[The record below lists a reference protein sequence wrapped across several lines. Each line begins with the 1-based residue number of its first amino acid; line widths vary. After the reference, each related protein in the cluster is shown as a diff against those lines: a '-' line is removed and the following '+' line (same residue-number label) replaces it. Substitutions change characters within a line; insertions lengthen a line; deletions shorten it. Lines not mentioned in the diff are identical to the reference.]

1 MPSPDRSRTRPE
13 ETLAQL
19 RELFLA
25 EGFASFNIGDLA
37 ERLRCSRTTLY
48 AVAPSK
54 EQIVVAVVRSFF
66 KTATERIEARVAA
79 SGDPARQL
87 AVYLEAVAAELQPA
101 SAAFLADVAAFGP
114 ANEVYQENTRFAA
127 ERVRSLVTEGVRAGV
142 LRSVHA
148 PFVGAA
154 VAEVMNSIQRGAL
167 QSATGFDAAQAYRH
181 LADLVL
187 AGLTTAPADERTVTG
202 GALRY
207 EVADGVAT
215 IELDRPEYSNALD
228 LPTARALGEAVEAAA
243 ADPGVRCVLLLGR
256 GRNFCAGGDVTA
268 MHGAADRAG
277 YVLELA
283 TTAHR
288 AVLALAG
295 LEVPVVAAVQGAAAG
310 AGLALTLVAD
320 VVLAGESATFLT
332 AYAQAGLTPDC
343 GTSWLLPQVVG
354 LRRALTLTLTDR
366 RLTAAEAADWGLVT
380 GVHPDDE
387 LAEAARQAAARI
399 AAGPF
404 PALGRTRRLLRDAPV
419 RSLADQLGVEAV
431 TIAEA
436 AASAAAGARLDAF
449 VNGKRKEKGG
459 NPR

>member
-1 MPSPDRSRTRPE
+1 MPSPDRTNARRE

-66 KTATERIEARVAA
+66 KAAAERIEARVAA
-79 SGDPARQL
+79 SADPARQL

-114 ANEVYQENTRFAA
+114 ANEVYQENTRYAA
-127 ERVRSLVTEGVRAGV
+127 QRVRSLVEKGVGAGV
-142 LRSVHA
+142 LRPVHA

-154 VAEVMNSIQRGAL
+154 VAEVMNSIQRGAI

-187 AGLTTAPADERTVTG
+187 AGLITAPADGQAVMGTVTG
-202 GALRY
+202 PSVRY
-207 EVADGVAT
+207 GVAGGVAT
-215 IELDRPEYSNALD
+215 IELDRPQVSNALD
-228 LPTARALGEAVEAAA
+228 LPTARALAEAAEAAA

-256 GRNFCAGGDVTA
+256 GRDFCAGGDVAA

-277 YVLELA
+277 YARELA
-283 TTAHR
+283 RSAHR

-295 LEVPVVAAVQGAAAG
+295 LEVPVVAAVQGTAAG

-320 VVLAGESATFLT
+320 LVLAGESATFL
-332 AYAQAGLTPDC
+332 AGCAQAGLTPDC
-343 GTSWLLPQVVG
+343 GTSWLLPRVVG
-354 LRRALTLTLTDR
+354 MRRALALTLTDR

-380 GVHPDDE
+380 GVHPDGE
-387 LAEAARQAAARI
+387 LAESARRAAARI
-399 AAGPF
+399 AAGPH
-404 PALGRTRRLLRDAPV
+404 PALGRTRRLLWDAPA
-419 RSLADQLGVEAV
+419 RSLADQLDM
-431 TIAEA
+431 EA
-436 AASAAAGARLDAF
+436 AALAEAAAAGARLDAP
-449 VNGKRKEKGG
+449 VNGGPEQNGTHE
-459 NPR
+459 

>member
-1 MPSPDRSRTRPE
+1 MPSPDRTRTRRE

-54 EQIVVAVVRSFF
+54 EQIVVAAVGSFF
-66 KTATERIEARVAA
+66 KAAAERIEARVAA

-87 AVYLEAVAAELQPA
+87 AVYLEAVAAELQPT

-114 ANEVYQENTRFAA
+114 ANEVYQENTRYAA
-127 ERVRSLVTEGVRAGV
+127 KRVQSLVTEGVRAGV
-142 LRSVHA
+142 LRPIHA
-148 PFVGAA
+148 SFVGAA
-154 VAEVMNSIQRGAL
+154 VAEVMNSIQRGAI

-187 AGLTTAPADERTVTG
+187 AGLSTAPVDEQAVTG
-202 GALRY
+202 TSVLY

-215 IELDRPEYSNALD
+215 IELDRPESSNALD
-228 LPTARALGEAVEAAA
+228 LPMARALGDAAEAAA

-256 GRNFCAGGDVTA
+256 GRDFCAGGDVTA
-268 MHGAADRAG
+268 MYGAADRAG

-283 TTAHR
+283 RTAHR

-354 LRRALTLTLTDR
+354 LRRALALTLTDR
-366 RLTAAEAADWGLVT
+366 RLTAGEAADWGLVT
-380 GVHPDDE
+380 DVHPDEE
-387 LAEAARQAAARI
+387 LAKSARQAAARI

-404 PALGRTRRLLRDAPV
+404 PALGRTRRLLRNAPA
-419 RSLADQLGVEAV
+419 RSLADQLGIEAA

-449 VNGKRKEKGG
+449 VNGKRK
-459 NPR
+459 